1 MRQFPT
7 APAPHLPERNSVRKV
22 MVTVMVMLLPGTL
35 VQAGFFGPGVLVQI
49 GLAAIIALALEA
61 VCLRL
66 RGQRLAP
73 FLGDGSAVVTAWLFA
88 LCLPPLAPWWLA
100 LTGMVAAIVVG
111 KHLYGG
117 LGHNLFNPAMVGF
130 AVVLVCFPLSMAQW
144 PAAAGAGAT
153 IGSGTLS
160 LLEVLTAIF
169 SGQPPAPGWD
179 GLSQATP
186 LDLARQHLASGATI
200 DELAARAD
208 YAQART
214 AWTWIA
220 AAFAAGGIGL
230 CLRRVADWRTPAAVI
245 ATTVVLGLLAAMI
258 DADRHVPASSQL
270 LTGGL
275 VLAAFFIAT
284 DPVTGATTP
293 RGRWLFGA
301 GVAALTLAIRRWGA
315 YPDGIA
321 FAILLMNAAAPLID
335 RLTPPRIVGRRR

>member
-1 MRQFPT
+1 MRTFPT
-7 APAPHLPERNSVRKV
+7 PPAPHLPVRNSVRKV
-22 MVTVMVMLLPGTL
+22 MLTVCLMLLPGTL
-35 VQAGFFGPGVLVQI
+35 VQAGFFGVGVLVQI
-49 GLAAIIALALEA
+49 MLAIAFALLLEA
-61 VCLRL
+61 ACLRL

-73 FLGDGSAVVTAWLFA
+73 FLGDGSAVVSAWLFA
-88 LCLPPLAPWWLA
+88 LCLPPLAPWWVA
-100 LTGMVAAIVVG
+100 LTGMVAAIVVA

-130 AVVLVCFPLSMAQW
+130 AVVLVCFPLPLAQW
-144 PAAAGAGAT
+144 PAALGLAADGPGLAE
-153 IGSGTLS
+153 TLA
-160 LLEVLTAIF
+160 AIF
-169 SGQPPAPGWD
+169 TGQAPLPGWD

-186 LDLARQHLASGATI
+186 LDLARQHLAAGGTI
-200 DELAARAD
+200 HELQAQAS

-220 AAFAAGGIGL
+220 LAFAAGGIGL

-245 ATTVVLGLLAAMI
+245 AGTVVLGLLAAMI
-258 DADRHVPASSQL
+258 DADRHVPPGTQL

-315 YPDGIA
+315 YPEGIA

-335 RLTPPRIVGRRR
+335 RLTPPRIFGHRR

>member
-1 MRQFPT
+1 MRAFPT
-7 APAPHLPERNSVRKV
+7 APAPHLPVRNSVRKV
-22 MVTVMVMLLPGTL
+22 MLTVWLMLVPGTL
-35 VQAGFFGPGVLVQI
+35 VQAGFFGAGVLVQI
-49 GLAAIIALALEA
+49 ALAVLFALLLEA
-61 VCLRL
+61 ACLRL
-66 RGQRLAP
+66 RRQPLAP

-88 LCLPPLAPWWLA
+88 LCLPPLAPWWIA

-130 AVVLVCFPLSMAQW
+130 AVVLVCFPLPLAQW
-144 PAAAGAGAT
+144 PAAAGSAAELP
-153 IGSGTLS
+153 TLGQIVTA
-160 LLEVLTAIF
+160 VL
-169 SGQPPAPGWD
+169 GLAPGPDWH

-186 LDLARQHLASGATI
+186 LDLARQHLAGGATVG
-200 DELAARAD
+200 ELAARAD

-220 AAFAAGGIGL
+220 LAFAAGGIGL

-245 ATTVVLGLLAAMI
+245 ITTVVLGLLAAAV
-258 DADRHVPASSQL
+258 DADRHLPPGSQL

-315 YPDGIA
+315 YPEGIA

-335 RLTPPRIVGRRR
+335 RLTPPRIFGHRR